1 MSHTQTTL
9 PGRNAMKV
17 SWQGLEQGET
27 GDAFLVASFADRSAQ
42 VSGVFGGAT
51 VVIEGSNNDSTYH
64 TLTDP
69 QGNLISF
76 TTPGL
81 ELVMELVSSIRP
93 RVVGGDG
100 TTSLNID
107 MVVKV
112 V

>member
-1 MSHTQTTL
+1 MEHTQTTL

-17 SWQGLEQGET
+17 SWQGLGQDEQG
-27 GDAFLVASFADRSAQ
+27 DSFLLSSFADRSAQ

-51 VVIEGSNNDSTYH
+51 VVIEGSNNDTTYH

-69 QGNLISF
+69 QGNLLSF

-107 MVVKV
+107 MVVKIV
-112 V
+112 